1 MVTARND
8 ANIAGVGEIKSDEEA
23 AKVNRASVKDAGD
36 RLAVIA
42 STLGNY
48 NDAIAAL
55 DAGVETG
62 IVAQNFPTQAGALL
76 DNAKLRL
83 GLDVIASVTFGA
95 LSEGER
101 KAAMDTGLP
110 TGLRPPELKAWIEN
124 RKAAALKIATI
135 QKKAVAHFSQTGISQ
150 RELRASWIKK
160 YADTVPGLTDAP
172 ALATAGG
179 SNSQGQ
185 GTGSETALGQQEIDS
200 FLAPA
205 K

>member
-1 MVTARND
+1 MRLRKKAGDVVTARND

-62 IVAQNFPTQAGALL
+62 IVAQNFPTQTQAGALL

-150 RELRASWIKK
+150 RELRAS
-160 YADTVPGLTDAP
+160 
-172 ALATAGG
+172 
-179 SNSQGQ
+179 
-185 GTGSETALGQQEIDS
+185 
-200 FLAPA
+200 
-205 K
+205 